1 MEHLAFLLL
10 LYIALLTGEY
20 ATFQGLLDYCATYAC
35 ALFYIIIFTIII
47 AYLFGREYTEHTLK
61 TVLTAPLSKTKLL
74 FGKYLM
80 FFIWTFIIT
89 TITFT
94 GTVLAAYFGGISDI
108 TLSAGLNSYKEM
120 LISVFLL
127 CLSFSPFVFLSLVM
141 PNMVFSMVTGAIFS
155 IINLFVYSTKYT
167 PYIPWCSP
175 YLIGSNEISNYSCS
189 TATSLA
195 IILATFAIGM
205 TISYIYFT
213 KRMFAYKHPFK
224 FLAPFFLMNKA
235 MKTTINGKKNI
246 YIMSTISPDTISPTT
261 VDAAINMIKIITG
274 ARIATKV

>member
-1 MEHLAFLLL
+1 MFTFKHPLTEVFTMITLIQTEFIKLKHSKIFLLTVLGALSIPAL

-155 IINLFVYSTKYT
+155 IINLFVYS
-167 PYIPWCSP
+167 I
-175 YLIGSNEISNYSCS
+175 YSIYS
-189 TATSLA
+189 MVQSL
-195 IILATFAIGM
+195 
-205 TISYIYFT
+205 SD
-213 KRMFAYKHPFK
+213 R
-224 FLAPFFLMNKA
+224 
-235 MKTTINGKKNI
+235 
-246 YIMSTISPDTISPTT
+246 
-261 VDAAINMIKIITG
+261 IK
-274 ARIATKV
+274 